1 MADNLLKRYMQEG
14 GMMPMEGEAPMQ
26 EAPMQEAPAE
36 EAPSVEGI
44 LKELI
49 EMLKTWESKEY
60 ESDEN
65 RWQEYTN
72 DVANLVGSYMK
83 Q

>member
-49 EMLKTWESKEY
+49 
-60 ESDEN
+60 
-65 RWQEYTN
+65 
-72 DVANLVGSYMK
+72 
-83 Q
+83 